1 MHLQKEVRK
10 DNFVVRHLKKDIEDF
25 NQFID
30 NVIENVTRA
39 ENKVPELNDTIRQVK
54 EKYEEIDYTIKNNVT
69 NSIDYIKYLIDNSKS
84 ILDHIA
90 LSMRFN
96 STSQLVL
103 DVPKAAY
110 DPSINNDIS
119 LVFTVDS
126 DNSDQFLFFI
136 GNGDSPDSNDYLAME
151 IVGGRLR
158 FHYKLSS
165 GQPQN
170 VTIATPLKAKQAPIK
185 GVIYPR
191 EYKVE
196 VTRYDVI
203 KCCFS
208 FCIVWGKP
216 DFINLIKKKDI
227 FVIALTTN
235 SILYFLISYFI
246 ITYPFDIFRN
256 FANALLRVGEIK
268 GNGKYDNSTVLVE
281 QHSIHV
287 PASILNLGAKSDF
300 FVGGVP
306 GGKRVASTINART
319 FDGTMEEIV
328 FNNQTMGLWNW
339 KVC

>member
-1 MHLQKEVRK
+1 MGQ
-10 DNFVVRHLKKDIEDF
+10 
-25 NQFID
+25 
-30 NVIENVTRA
+30 T
-39 ENKVPELNDTIRQVK
+39 
-54 EKYEEIDYTIKNNVT
+54 
-69 NSIDYIKYLIDNSKS
+69 
-84 ILDHIA
+84 
-90 LSMRFN
+90 
-96 STSQLVL
+96 
-103 DVPKAAY
+103 
-110 DPSINNDIS
+110 
-119 LVFTVDS
+119 
-126 DNSDQFLFFI
+126 
-136 GNGDSPDSNDYLAME
+136 
-151 IVGGRLR
+151 R
-158 FHYKLSS
+158 FHKF
-165 GQPQN
+165 
-170 VTIATPLKAKQAPIK
+170 
-185 GVIYPR
+185 
-191 EYKVE
+191 
-196 VTRYDVI
+196 D
-203 KCCFS
+203 
-208 FCIVWGKP
+208 
-216 DFINLIKKKDI
+216 KKKDI